1 MPITAGLAQPR
12 PVEGAATTITAPE
25 CPATTTAPTK
35 RIGAHIDPLPK
46 YYDDVVLSSLYVY
59 LDLYVYV
66 VTRHNGTVGMYFILF
81 IKPLF
86 RVS

>member
-59 LDLYVYV
+59 VLGPLRVCCNATQRYRWYVLYTIY
-66 VTRHNGTVGMYFILF
+66 
-81 IKPLF
+81 
-86 RVS
+86 